1 LHPLPFAGERI
12 YALIFCA
19 ACALWIVPEIV
30 ASGVK
35 RSADSAKA
43 RDQGSLRLIA
53 LLWAFGIG
61 LDVGMSFWLPQAT
74 ISSKRTPIFFIGIGL
89 MLVGIAFRWYSA
101 SLLGKYFTFDV
112 AIHSG
117 QTLIEVGPYRYI
129 RHPSYTGAL
138 VSLLG
143 FGLALGNWAGLV
155 AGVSCLSIAYAY
167 RIPVEE
173 AALASAL
180 GETYQQYLGRTWRLV
195 PFLF

>member
-12 YALIFCA
+12 YALIFWA
-19 ACALWIVPEIV
+19 ACGLWIVPEIV

-61 LDVGMSFWLPQAT
+61 PDVGMSFWLPQAT
-74 ISSKRTPIFFIGIGL
+74 ILWKRKPIFCIGIGL
-89 MLVGIAFRWYSA
+89 MLAGIAFRWYSA

-112 AIHSG
+112 ATHSG
-117 QTLIEVGPYRYI
+117 QTLIEVGPCRYI
-129 RHPSYTGAL
+129 RHSSYTGAL

-143 FGLALGNWAGLV
+143 FGLALGELGGGCSGCFVLKYGL
-155 AGVSCLSIAYAY
+155 CL
-167 RIPVEE
+167 PH
-173 AALASAL
+173 
-180 GETYQQYLGRTWRLV
+180 TC
-195 PFLF
+195 